1 MLRVGNGPKES
12 MNQFALPHGF
22 GGRVVGLLMAVL
34 NTDMERR
41 AVKILS
47 LSGGESVLEVGFG
60 PGVGIRLLAKRLP
73 RGFVAGI
80 DPSEVMIAQAARRNR
95 PAIEAGRVELRAG
108 TASSLPFDVDRFDA
122 AVSVNNIQEW
132 PSLRRDLGE
141 VWRVLKPNGQ
151 LAVAVHA
158 WVDKHAKDRGD
169 PDRPWQ
175 HHIVDA
181 IGAAGFAEVSSKRS
195 RALSGSALYFTALKR
210 PSAGRGSDT

>member
-1 MLRVGNGPKES
+1 
-12 MNQFALPHGF
+12 
-22 GGRVVGLLMAVL
+22 
-34 NTDMERR
+34 
-41 AVKILS
+41 
-47 LSGGESVLEVGFG
+47 
-60 PGVGIRLLAKRLP
+60 
-73 RGFVAGI
+73 VAGI

-175 HHIVDA
+175 QHIVEA
-181 IGAAGFAEVSSKRS
+181 IEAAGFSEVSSKRS
-195 RALSGSALYFTALKR
+195 RALSGSALYFTALKS